1 MKHILLT
8 GASGLVGTALRP
20 WLAKTYDRVHLTDR
34 QPLPSP
40 PAANETFT
48 QGDITELS
56 FVSRLLDG
64 VDGIAHLAGLVGA
77 KYTYHDVLGPNFT
90 GTYNIYEAAR
100 LAGIS
105 RVVYASSHHA
115 VGFHPRG
122 TPIDHTTAPRP
133 DGYYG
138 LSKAFGEATGSY
150 FADAYGLHV
159 LAIRIGYVGE
169 NVVNERRLHTWISAR
184 DLAQLIHLGLT
195 APDLGYQVVYGISE
209 NPDPFFDNAN
219 ATRLGYRPQD
229 RALDHLADPALS
241 EAKPD
246 ETSLEG
252 RLIGGQFCE
261 VSP

>member
-20 WLAKTYDRVHLTDR
+20 WLAKAYDRVTLTDVR
-34 QPLPSP
+34 ALPVPLS
-40 PAANETFT
+40 ANEIFI
-48 QGDITELS
+48 QGDIVDLA
-56 FVSRLLDG
+56 FVSRLLEG
-64 VDGIAHLAGLVGA
+64 VDGIVHLAGMVGA
-77 KYTYHDVLGPNFT
+77 KYTYDDVLGPNFS
-90 GTYNIYEAAR
+90 GTYNVYEAAR

-122 TPIDHTTAPRP
+122 TAIDHTTAPRP

-150 FADAYGLHV
+150 FVDAYSLHV

-184 DLAQLIHLGLT
+184 DLAQLIHIGLT
-195 APDLGYQVVYGISE
+195 TPDLGYQVVYGVSE
-209 NPDPFFDNAN
+209 NPDPFFDNSN
-219 ATRLGYRPQD
+219 AIRLGYVPQD
-229 RALDHLADPALS
+229 RALDNLADPSLKDAQ
-241 EAKPD
+241 PD

-261 VSP
+261 VSA